1 MRQWLGCLPNNT
13 MRIVW
18 NNVRAIFHATFF
30 TIKRHPIF
38 AVVLIFF
45 SWAIYQSIMNPPPKP
60 PLETPGTPE
69 QIQARLINRHR
80 AAEMQAANQQRAA
93 AAAQRNRQL
102 CMYEVICEKYGK
114 VRQEC
119 ATAGNFNTC
128 IEVKMGN
135 QSGLLYYCTN
145 DGGVLQSIASD
156 LHRGTMIRQSRL
168 QIRRPR
174 PEAGN

>member
-1 MRQWLGCLPNNT
+1 

-18 NNVRAIFHATFF
+18 NNVRAIFYAAFF

-60 PLETPGTPE
+60 PLETPE
-69 QIQARLINRHR
+69 QIQARLINRQRAAEMQAANQQR

-135 QSGLLYYCTN
+135 QSGLLYHCTN

-156 LHRGTMIRQSRL
+156 LPNVVDCWFYKVEDAIGVR
-168 QIRRPR
+168 
-174 PEAGN
+174 